1 MIVDHSF
8 ILPVPKMNF
17 RPIFPALCGLVIG
30 LLCGYRMSGESA
42 ASGRDS
48 VAAAS
53 KSRWRTTSAD
63 EEQQNLLPAGLL
75 KDMAASGIWHA
86 NDAGLAALARLSAEQ
101 LESLAS
107 ELKDDLL
114 HPYQKEMREAFF
126 RAWAAKDP
134 HAAFAFVEALASS
147 AMKEEM
153 RAGILRGWAASDLD
167 GYLGWVHS
175 RKDGPVLH
183 EAVRIA
189 IPQLVVLD
197 PESALGLTA
206 KLPAHFRSSAYV
218 DIFSSWI
225 LADPKAATKAL
236 EDLELPYRDRLAV
249 QRVLAA
255 GWVVSDPG
263 AALAWASALPP
274 GKQRLDTLQVLAS
287 VWAEK
292 DPEAAI
298 RHAETIGPGEEK
310 KRFLESIVTS
320 WPPDRI
326 GEAFD
331 FASAVV
337 NAMDRDSLSIAALE
351 SWSRIDP
358 VKARARVAELPEGP
372 FRQRA
377 IKALA
382 MQMAAG
388 DPKTAIDFARA
399 NLHDG
404 KSRKD
409 AMAAAIDGLAQRSP
423 REAVS
428 FISGLSAGQE
438 RTDAILS
445 ACRTLSDIE
454 PSAATGLL
462 ELLPDGQAKTDAA
475 MNLAFGM
482 AAQDPEAAKAWAQR
496 LPEGRT
502 RTDALLIVTDS
513 LMEADPAAAARWAS
527 SLADADG
534 RARIEERI
542 ASQWAQRDP
551 EAAIAWLGR
560 IADPEVKSRALAS
573 AVEALAYTDP
583 KRGLELAL
591 AEGAA
596 DPQRLHTVIG
606 SLVKQWS
613 ASNLEEAIAQA
624 DQLKSVELQ
633 TSFVSHLLENVSNED
648 PREAAEILARFGNV
662 PLHLDTVGNVVM
674 NWARQDP
681 ASTAEWARGFADP
694 ELREV
699 AVRNVVQE
707 WATQSPEQAGDWL
720 AGMPRESWRD
730 QLMAD
735 FVVQIARD
743 QSDLAAKFVQQIHD
757 STLRDQVAASLSGK

>member
-1 MIVDHSF
+1 M
-8 ILPVPKMNF
+8 PK
-17 RPIFPALCGLVIG
+17 G
-30 LLCGYRMSGESA
+30 
-42 ASGRDS
+42 
-48 VAAAS
+48 
-53 KSRWRTTSAD
+53 
-63 EEQQNLLPAGLL
+63 
-75 KDMAASGIWHA
+75 MAAPGIWHA
-86 NDAGLAALARLSAEQ
+86 NDAGLAALARLSAGQ

-114 HPYQKEMREAFF
+114 HPYQKEMRDAFF

-134 HAAFAFVEALASS
+134 HAALAFVEGQASS

-153 RAGILRGWAASDLD
+153 RAGILRGWAAADLER
-167 GYLGWVHS
+167 YLGWVDS
-175 RKDGPVLH
+175 QKDGAILH

-189 IPQLVVLD
+189 IPQLVALD
-197 PESALGLTA
+197 PKGAIGLTA

-218 DIFSSWI
+218 DIFSSWV

-236 EDLELPYRDRLAV
+236 EGMELPYRDRLAV
-249 QRVLAA
+249 QRALAA
-255 GWVVSDPG
+255 GWVVADPE
-263 AALAWASALPP
+263 AALAWASSLPA
-274 GKQRLDTLQVLAS
+274 GKQRVDTMQVLAA

-298 RHAETIGPGEEK
+298 RHAETMGTGEEK

-331 FASAVV
+331 FAAGIA

-358 VKARARVAELPEGP
+358 AKAQARVNDLPEGS

-388 DPKTAIDFARA
+388 DPKAAIAFARE
-399 NLHDG
+399 NLQDG

-409 AMAAAIDGLAQRSP
+409 AIAAAIDGLAQRSP
-423 REAVS
+423 QEAVS
-428 FISGLSAGQE
+428 LISGLSSGQE
-438 RTDAILS
+438 RTDAILA

-462 ELLPDGQAKTDAA
+462 ELLPDGQAKTAAA

-513 LMEADPAAAARWAS
+513 LMEVDPAAAARWAS

-551 EAAIAWLGR
+551 EAAVAWLGR
-560 IADPEVKSRALAS
+560 ISDPEVKSRALAS

-583 KRGLELAL
+583 RKGLELAL
-591 AEGAA
+591 AEGGA
-596 DPQRLHTVIG
+596 DPQRLHTAIG

-613 ASNLEEAIAQA
+613 ESNLEEAIAQA

-633 TSFVSHLLENVSNED
+633 TSFVSHLLENVSNDD
-648 PREAAEILARFGNV
+648 PRQAAEILTRFGNV
-662 PLHLDTVGNVVM
+662 PLHLDAVGNVVM

-681 ASTAEWARGFADP
+681 ASTADWVRGFADP

-699 AVRNVVQE
+699 GIRNVVQE

-720 AGMPRESWRD
+720 ARMPADGWRD

-735 FVVQIARD
+735 FVAQIAHD
-743 QSDLAAKFVQQIHD
+743 QKDLAVKFVEQIHD
-757 STLRDQVAASLSGK
+757 PALRNQVAGSLSKR